1 MLRHVVLCVLSVL
14 LAGVVSGVMAGRV
27 SADEKR
33 VAVFLL
39 IGQSNMEGHGR
50 VSIEAGR
57 NDGRGSL
64 QWLAEQRPDSV
75 YARLRDADGKWRE
88 RDDVWVHYLERHGRL
103 RAGFGVQPDRLGPE
117 LGFGVVLGDVLS
129 EPILLVKLA
138 WGGKSLAQDF
148 RPPSA
153 GGTLGPYYSE
163 VLQRAKRVLAD
174 PGADIPELR
183 GWRAELRGIGWHQGW
198 NDRVNQSFN
207 DEYESNMAHF
217 IRDIRRDLQAPGLPF
232 VIAETGMSGEQER
245 HPRALSLMKAQAA
258 VAEYPEFRGNVAF
271 VGTKKFYRAPE
282 DSPLKQEYHWNGNAE
297 TYYLIGEGMG
307 RAMLG
312 LPGK

>member
-1 MLRHVVLCVLSVL
+1 MLKPLLICVLCL
-14 LAGVVSGVMAGRV
+14 LTAGRV
-27 SADEKR
+27 FADEKQ

-50 VSIEAGR
+50 VSIEAQR
-57 NDGRGSL
+57 NEGRGSL
-64 QWLAEQRPDSV
+64 QWLAEQRPDSP
-75 YARLRDADGKWRE
+75 YARLRNADGGWRE

-103 RAGFGVQPDRLGPE
+103 KAGFGVQPDRMGPE
-117 LGFGVVLGDVLS
+117 LGFGVVVGDGLTQPV
-129 EPILLVKLA
+129 LLVKLA
-138 WGGKSLAQDF
+138 WGGKSLAHDF

-153 GGTLGPYYSE
+153 GGSAPGAYYTE

-174 PGADIPELR
+174 PGAEIAELR
-183 GWRAELRGIGWHQGW
+183 GYRAQLRGIGWHQGW
-198 NDRVNQSFN
+198 NDRVNQAFN
-207 DEYESNMAHF
+207 DEYESNLAHF

-271 VGTKKFYRAPE
+271 VGTKKFYRSPE

-307 RAMLG
+307 QAMLG
-312 LPGK
+312 LAGK

>member
-1 MLRHVVLCVLSVL
+1 M
-14 LAGVVSGVMAGRV
+14 
-27 SADEKR
+27 
-33 VAVFLL
+33 
-39 IGQSNMEGHGR
+39 
-50 VSIEAGR
+50 
-57 NDGRGSL
+57 
-64 QWLAEQRPDSV
+64 
-75 YARLRDADGKWRE
+75 
-88 RDDVWVHYLERHGRL
+88 
-103 RAGFGVQPDRLGPE
+103 
-117 LGFGVVLGDVLS
+117 
-129 EPILLVKLA
+129 
-138 WGGKSLAQDF
+138 
-148 RPPSA
+148 
-153 GGTLGPYYSE
+153 
-163 VLQRAKRVLAD
+163 
-174 PGADIPELR
+174 
-183 GWRAELRGIGWHQGW
+183 
-198 NDRVNQSFN
+198 NQSFN

-312 LPGK
+312 LLGK

>member
-1 MLRHVVLCVLSVL
+1 MLKPLLICVLCL
-14 LAGVVSGVMAGRV
+14 LTAGRV
-27 SADEKR
+27 FADEKQ

-50 VSIEAGR
+50 VSIEAQR
-57 NDGRGSL
+57 NEGRGSL
-64 QWLAEQRPDSV
+64 QWLAEQRPDSP
-75 YARLRDADGKWRE
+75 YARLRNADGGWRE

-103 RAGFGVQPDRLGPE
+103 KAGFGVQPDRMGPE
-117 LGFGVVLGDVLS
+117 LGFGVVAGDHFSQPV
-129 EPILLVKLA
+129 LLVKLA
-138 WGGKSLAQDF
+138 WGGKSLAHDF

-153 GGTLGPYYSE
+153 GGSAPGAYYTE
-163 VLQRAKRVLAD
+163 VLQLAKRVLAD
-174 PGADIPELR
+174 PGAEIAELR
-183 GWRAELRGIGWHQGW
+183 GYRAQLRGIGWHQGW
-198 NDRVNQSFN
+198 NDRVNQAFN
-207 DEYESNMAHF
+207 DEYESNLAHF

-271 VGTKKFYRAPE
+271 VGTRKFYRSPE
-282 DSPLKQEYHWNGNAE
+282 DSPLRQEYHWNGNAE

-307 RAMLG
+307 QAMLG
-312 LPGK
+312 LAGK